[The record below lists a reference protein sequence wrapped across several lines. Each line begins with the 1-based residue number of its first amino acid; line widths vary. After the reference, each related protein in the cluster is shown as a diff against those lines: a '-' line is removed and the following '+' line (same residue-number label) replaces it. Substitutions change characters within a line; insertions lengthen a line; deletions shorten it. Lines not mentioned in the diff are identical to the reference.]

1 MHSNVRA
8 SFLIAAM
15 PLILSPRCLMPLLP
29 SVFSLR
35 VMSFVSSV
43 VQWLGGKVQRLNLSR
58 CRWLHPHMIS
68 YILLIFRSGLL
79 KESQLHSSVQAW
91 KWFVMAIAM
100 IMSGSIT
107 VTSWR
112 SLSRSQQA
120 IWFLPFQCS
129 AFHQTHYHS
138 TPNKFSDAKH
148 LLLQIRKSANQ
159 AGYVLLELHPPTPPP
174 APSASQTG
182 QIDCANVGCYT
193 KNGKCT

>member
-15 PLILSPRCLMPLLP
+15 PLILSPRGLMPLLP

-43 VQWLGGKVQRLNLSR
+43 VQWLGGKVQRPNVSG
-58 CRWLHPHMIS
+58 CRWLHPHTIS
-68 YILLIFRSGLL
+68 YILFILRSGLL
-79 KESQLHSSVQAW
+79 KEGQLHSSVQAW
-91 KWFVMAIAM
+91 KWFVMAIAVN
-100 IMSGSIT
+100 MSGGIT

-112 SLSRSQQA
+112 SLSSSQQD

-129 AFHQTHYHS
+129 SSHQTHYHT

-159 AGYVLLELHPPTPPP
+159 AENVLLELHPPTPPS

-182 QIDCANVGCYT
+182 QNDSANVTCYT